1 MADLAEAIHGLV
13 QQMRLEQQTI
23 RGWVD
28 SQAEQHREIKELL
41 QMSRQ
46 QDNTVNAIL
55 SPAGRSV
62 EEKA

>member
-1 MADLAEAIHGLV
+1 MANLAEAIQGLV

-41 QMSRQ
+41 RMSRQ
-46 QDNTVNAIL
+46 QETKITAIAP
-55 SPAGRSV
+55 SGRAV